1 MDVLPSMKRRPNSEC
16 RTMTSSRFRVK
27 SKGLWVRHIAKR
39 DITKKKALATYIQN
53 GTISVFLCTLAPG
66 FAAYEMAIR
75 FKETDEEL
83 LKQCNR
89 RFVALR
95 EKLHEWG
102 LQLRADSAPCKI
114 FIKGCVKTLQR
125 LHSIIQRGFK
135 AVGDNDK
142 SCVLN
147 GYYILRTEID
157 EWSSGQS
164 QSIVAYM

>member
-27 SKGLWVRHIAKR
+27 SKGLVSYLTGYPGEAHDKALWIEDEVGEAHRKARHY
-39 DITKKKALATYIQN
+39 KKKALATYIQN
-53 GTISVFLCTLAPG
+53 GTRSVFLCTLAPG

-95 EKLHEWG
+95 EKLQERG
-102 LQLRADSAPCKI
+102 LQLRADSAPCKV
-114 FIKGCVKTLQR
+114 FIKGCEPKPMNGPQA
-125 LHSIIQRGFK
+125 K
-135 AVGDNDK
+135 ATV
-142 SCVLN
+142 
-147 GYYILRTEID
+147 
-157 EWSSGQS
+157 
-164 QSIVAYM
+164 